1 MTALVPDPVPHRG
14 RRRLRLR
21 DELLMAALPTATV
34 LLVLVMVDTFSQQR
48 LLFSSLA
55 VSSFLIY
62 LDPLHQMNKVRTL
75 VISQVGAASLGLAL
89 FLAFGPGYAAAG
101 IAMVVTI
108 VLMVVVDLVHPPAI
122 ATAMSFALRAG
133 NERSLVIFI
142 LAVGMTATLVVLQ
155 RAVLWAMRRGA

>member
-1 MTALVPDPVPHRG
+1 
-14 RRRLRLR
+14 
-21 DELLMAALPTATV
+21 MAALPTATV